1 MAQDEAVTIDPAVA
15 VAERPE
21 PDAVPV
27 AIDPS
32 AKPEKKGKA
41 AKEDDVEYEVE
52 FETPFGK
59 IEFELEPLETKERR
73 DRARREKADRE
84 AAKAAAKAAKKT
96 EQRLRSGKPE
106 QLVAS
111 TGGGSKLVPILL
123 IFLLVAGA
131 VALAIW
137 LFARPGAE
145 DEDAIPLEFRNTE
158 EDAAAEPEPLGFAA
172 KAQHRVRNAIHAGRQ
187 ASRDAQSEQERRFED
202 LTGKK

>member
-1 MAQDEAVTIDPAVA
+1 MAQDEAITSDPAVA

-21 PDAVPV
+21 ANTAPV
-27 AIDPS
+27 AIDPP

-73 DRARREKADRE
+73 DQARREKAERDAAKI
-84 AAKAAAKAAKKT
+84 AAKAARKA

-106 QLVAS
+106 QIAVS
-111 TGGGSKLVPILL
+111 TGGGSKLVPMLL

-137 LFARPGAE
+137 LFARPGTE
-145 DEDAIPLEFRNTE
+145 DEDAIPPEFRNTDD
-158 EDAAAEPEPLGFAA
+158 DAATEPEPLGFAA
-172 KAQHRVRNAIHAGRQ
+172 KAQHRISNAIHAGRQ
-187 ASRDAQSEQERRFED
+187 ASREAQSEQERRFED